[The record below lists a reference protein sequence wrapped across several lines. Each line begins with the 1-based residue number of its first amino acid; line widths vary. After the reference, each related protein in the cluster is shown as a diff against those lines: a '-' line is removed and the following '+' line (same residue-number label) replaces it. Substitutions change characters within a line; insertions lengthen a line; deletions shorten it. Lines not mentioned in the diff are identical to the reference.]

1 MTEPSQASL
10 PPLVAALT
18 AAGVIPFAAGA
29 LYLIVPVGPA
39 DYYPFVRTAI
49 AWWAVIIL
57 SFMAGT
63 FWGLAIARRAD
74 PLLLIGSNVA
84 AIAAWLAL
92 LLLPSGMIPLAISVL
107 FALLLL
113 LDWRAYSHG
122 TVPLSYLRLRMAIT
136 SAVVVCLGVLV
147 AAT

>member
-1 MTEPSQASL
+1 MDEPKPKTL
-10 PPLVAALT
+10 PPLVIALT

-29 LYLIVPVGPA
+29 LYLIVPIGPEG
-39 DYYPFVRTAI
+39 YYPLVRTAF

-74 PLLLIGSNVA
+74 PLLLIGSNIA

-92 LLLPSGMIPLAISVL
+92 LFLPANVIPLAISVL

-113 LDWRAYSHG
+113 LDWRAYSRG

-136 SAVVVCLGVLV
+136 SAVVICLGVLV
-147 AAT
+147 AAN